1 MTLSRL
7 PRRSVRL
14 KAIGL
19 MMLGLASAVLWLT
32 TASDLSLGLNRAW
45 GHMGQA
51 ILETG
56 VALAALRWTALVGRI
71 QTVVGAVVVVFY
83 PIQGAVRGLPM
94 DSVWVVETI
103 VVVPALLGGIALW
116 LSAWV
121 RDHEEA

>member
-1 MTLSRL
+1 MIL
-7 PRRSVRL
+7 PRRSVWL

-19 MMLGLASAVLWLT
+19 AMLSVACTVLWLN
-32 TASDLSLGLNRAW
+32 TANDLAQGYYRAW

-56 VALAALRWTALVGRI
+56 VALAALRWTALVGKL
-71 QTVVGAVVVVFY
+71 QTIVGAVVVVVY
-83 PIQGAVRGLPM
+83 PIQGAVRNLPM
-94 DSVWVVETI
+94 DSVWIVETI

-121 RDHEEA
+121 RAHEEVADR

>member
-1 MTLSRL
+1 MRAVPL

-19 MMLGLASAVLWLT
+19 VMLGLASAVLWLT
-32 TASDLSLGLNRAW
+32 TASDLAGGQARAW

-51 ILETG
+51 ILETCI
-56 VALAALRWTALVGRI
+56 ALAALRWTALVGRL
-71 QTVVGAVVVVFY
+71 QAAVGAVVLVLY

-94 DSVWVVETI
+94 DAVWVVEAI
-103 VVVPALLGGIALW
+103 VVVPAFLGGLALW

-121 RDHEEA
+121 RAHEEG

>member
-1 MTLSRL
+1 
-7 PRRSVRL
+7 V
-14 KAIGL
+14 
-19 MMLGLASAVLWLT
+19 MLGLASAVLWLT
-32 TASDLSLGLNRAW
+32 TASDLSLGLSRAW

-121 RDHEEA
+121 RDREEA

>member
-1 MTLSRL
+1 MTL

-19 MMLGLASAVLWLT
+19 AMLALAGAVLWLT
-32 TASDLSLGLNRAW
+32 TANDLAQGFGRAW

-51 ILETG
+51 LLETG
-56 VALAALRWTALVGRI
+56 IALAAIRWTAQIGKL
-71 QTVVGAVVVVFY
+71 QTGIGAVAVVLY

-94 DSVWVVETI
+94 DAVWVVETI

-121 RDHEEA
+121 RAREEA